1 MFAHGNRPAGRHH
14 PPLPDTPCRSAQ
26 KPEVDA
32 ILGEPQARKTAWGFR
47 FGQSDSAHI
56 VSVEARTIASICP
69 RRGKPRPA
77 EGRQSLR
84 PAHVFG
90 NLVAF
95 QFFSVAQLPSFVP
108 PQSADRHE
116 LIGKSGDDFE
126 EHHHRCDR
134 YRSVGIPSSAGAAE
148 VLGPGA
154 AVGAWYGTA
163 PVGSPPPTARLPY
176 YEYGPWAAY
185 ERPVPYPNRP
195 YTPPPR
201 YANPAP
207 LFCQWE
213 PGELVWNGRGWFRTR
228 VQICD

>member
-47 FGQSDSAHI
+47 FGQSDNAHI

-69 RRGKPRPA
+69 RRGKPRGGPA

-95 QFFSVAQLPSFVP
+95 QFFSAAQLPGFVP
-108 PQSADRHE
+108 PQSAARHE
-116 LIGKSGDDFE
+116 LIGKSGDVFE

-134 YRSVGIPSSAGAAE
+134 YRSRGNSEQCRGRGGFRS
-148 VLGPGA
+148 
-154 AVGAWYGTA
+154 
-163 PVGSPPPTARLPY
+163 RCC
-176 YEYGPWAAY
+176 
-185 ERPVPYPNRP
+185 RR
-195 YTPPPR
+195 
-201 YANPAP
+201 
-207 LFCQWE
+207 C
-213 PGELVWNGRGWFRTR
+213 LVWDGASR
-228 VQICD
+228 VAASDGKAALL

>member
-1 MFAHGNRPAGRHH
+1 MFLRNTITA
-14 PPLPDTPCRSAQ
+14 
-26 KPEVDA
+26 VIA
-32 ILGEPQARKTAWGFR
+32 IA
-47 FGQSDSAHI
+47 
-56 VSVEARTIASICP
+56 V
-69 RRGKPRPA
+69 
-77 EGRQSLR
+77 
-84 PAHVFG
+84 
-90 NLVAF
+90 
-95 QFFSVAQLPSFVP
+95 
-108 PQSADRHE
+108 
-116 LIGKSGDDFE
+116 
-126 EHHHRCDR
+126 
-134 YRSVGIPSSAGAAE
+134 VGIPSSAGAAE
-148 VLGPGA
+148 VFGPGA

-185 ERPVPYPNRP
+185 ERPVPYPDRP

>member
-1 MFAHGNRPAGRHH
+1 VRGNRAGAQ
-14 PPLPDTPCRSAQ
+14 PKAASPCGQRTGRVR
-26 KPEVDA
+26 KP
-32 ILGEPQARKTAWGFR
+32 
-47 FGQSDSAHI
+47 
-56 VSVEARTIASICP
+56 
-69 RRGKPRPA
+69 
-77 EGRQSLR
+77 GRVPIFL
-84 PAHVFG
+84 
-90 NLVAF
+90 
-95 QFFSVAQLPSFVP
+95 SVAQLPNFVP
-108 PQSADRHE
+108 PQSAARHE
-116 LIGKSGDDFE
+116 LIGKSGDGFE

-134 YRSVGIPSSAGAAE
+134 YRSRGNSEQCRGRGGSRSRCCRR
-148 VLGPGA
+148 
-154 AVGAWYGTA
+154 GAWYGTT
-163 PVGSPPPTARLPY
+163 PVGSPPPTAGLPY